1 MDAPTHL
8 PPPPA
13 IAADW
18 ALFLDVDGTLLA
30 FAGTPDAVRVPP
42 GLVDAL
48 ALLQRRLDGALGLVS
63 GRRLA
68 HLDALFAPL
77 KLPAAGLH
85 GLERRHA
92 DNHVDP
98 PTPPVLL
105 AALRHKADVVVQR
118 FPGALVEDKD
128 STLALHWRG
137 NAEAEQPLREL
148 AEAALPWLH
157 DYRLQAGD
165 GVVEVR
171 PVGTDKGD
179 AIAAFL
185 DEAPFAGR
193 CPVFVGD
200 DLTDEH
206 GFEVVLERGGLAVLV
221 GNRAPSRA
229 RHRLRDPDAVL
240 AWLSAGASP
249 AGAGTDRTAPP

>member
-1 MDAPTHL
+1 MDVPAHL

-13 IAADW
+13 IADDW
-18 ALFLDVDGTLLA
+18 ALFLDVDGTLLQ
-30 FAGTPDAVRVPP
+30 FAGAPDAVEVPP
-42 GLVDAL
+42 GLVDVLAALQQRLGGAL
-48 ALLQRRLDGALGLVS
+48 ALVS
-63 GRRLA
+63 GRPLA
-68 HLDALFAPL
+68 QLDALFAPL
-77 KLPAAGLH
+77 RLPSAGLH

-105 AALRHKADVVVQR
+105 GILKRKAELLAER

-137 NAEAEQPLREL
+137 NADAEQPLRDL
-148 AEAALPWLH
+148 AEGALPWLH

-165 GVVEVR
+165 GVIELR

-179 AIAAFL
+179 AIAALL

-193 CPVFVGD
+193 MPVFVGD

-206 GFEVVLERGGLAVLV
+206 GFEVVLRHSGMAVLV
-221 GNRAPSRA
+221 GDRQPSHA
-229 RHRLRDPDAVL
+229 RHRLPDIDAVL
-240 AWLSAGASP
+240 GWLRAAVAAPGHGSTGA
-249 AGAGTDRTAPP
+249 

>member
-1 MDAPTHL
+1 MDTPAHL

-13 IAADW
+13 IADDW
-18 ALFLDVDGTLLA
+18 ALFLDVDGTLLP
-30 FAGTPDAVRVPP
+30 FAGTPDAVRVPA

-48 ALLQRRLDGALGLVS
+48 AALQRRLGGALGLVS

-68 HLDALFAPL
+68 QLDALFAPL

-92 DNHVDP
+92 DSHVDP

-105 AALRHKADVVVQR
+105 AALRQKAGAVVER

-137 NAEAEQPLREL
+137 NPEAEQPLRQL
-148 AEAALPWLH
+148 AEAALRWLH
-157 DYRLQAGD
+157 DYRLQCGD
-165 GVVEVR
+165 GVVELR

-179 AIAAFL
+179 AIAVFL

-193 CPVFVGD
+193 QPVFVGD

-206 GFEVVLERGGLAVLV
+206 GFEVVLGHGGLAVLV
-221 GNRAPSRA
+221 GDRAPSRA
-229 RHRLRDPDAVL
+229 RHRLRDPAAVL
-240 AWLSAGASP
+240 AWLSAGVASP
-249 AGAGTDRTAPP
+249 

>member
-1 MDAPTHL
+1 MDATPQL

-13 IAADW
+13 IADDW
-18 ALFLDVDGTLLA
+18 ALFLDVDGTLLS
-30 FAGTPDAVRVPP
+30 FAGTPDAVRVPA
-42 GLVDAL
+42 GLVNAL
-48 ALLQRRLDGALGLVS
+48 ASLQQRLDGALGLVS
-63 GRRLA
+63 GRPLA
-68 HLDALFAPL
+68 QLDALFAPL

-105 AALRHKADVVVQR
+105 AALRHNADVVVQR
-118 FPGALVEDKD
+118 FPGALIENKG

-137 NAEAEQPLREL
+137 NPDAEQPLRDL

-165 GVVEVR
+165 CVVEVR

-179 AIAAFL
+179 AIAALL
-185 DEAPFAGR
+185 DEVPFAGR
-193 CPVFVGD
+193 HPVFVGD

-221 GNRAPSRA
+221 GDRAPSRA
-229 RHRLRDPDAVL
+229 RHRLRDPASVL
-240 AWLSAGASP
+240 AWLSAGA
-249 AGAGTDRTAPP
+249 

>member
-1 MDAPTHL
+1 MDSPAHL

-13 IAADW
+13 IADDW

-30 FAGTPDAVRVPP
+30 FAGAPDAVEVPA
-42 GLVDAL
+42 GLVDVLAALHRRLGGAL
-48 ALLQRRLDGALGLVS
+48 ALVS
-63 GRRLA
+63 GRPLA
-68 HLDALFAPL
+68 QLDLLFAPL
-77 KLPAAGLH
+77 RLPAAGLH

-105 AALRHKADVVVQR
+105 AALKRKAELLVAR

-137 NAEAEQPLREL
+137 NPDAEHPLREL
-148 AEAALPWLH
+148 AEGALPWLH

-165 GVVEVR
+165 GVIEVR
-171 PVGTDKGD
+171 PLGTDKGD
-179 AIAAFL
+179 AIAALL
-185 DEAPFAGR
+185 DEPPFAHR
-193 CPVFVGD
+193 LPVFVGD

-206 GFEVVLERGGLAVLV
+206 GFEVVLRRRGLAVLV
-221 GNRAPSRA
+221 GDRQPSHA
-229 RHRLRDPDAVL
+229 RHRLPGIAAVL
-240 AWLSAGASP
+240 DWLTVGA
-249 AGAGTDRTAPP
+249 T